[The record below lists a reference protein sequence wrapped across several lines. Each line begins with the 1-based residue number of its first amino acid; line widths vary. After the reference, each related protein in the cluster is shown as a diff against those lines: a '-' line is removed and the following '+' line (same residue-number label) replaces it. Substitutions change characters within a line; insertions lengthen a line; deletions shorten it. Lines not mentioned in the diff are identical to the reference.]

1 MENPDTKSSD
11 RAGAAQAYSE
21 VLWALGPEYFEKNKD
36 ICLKLTTDEKT
47 YIKESYIGLFIYL
60 PGIMEDELGNYLNEV
75 LEHLLESLADEN
87 ENIRGL
93 TLRALRILVEKY
105 GYNKT
110 DLLLIPINEGL
121 FW

>member
-1 MENPDTKSSD
+1 M
-11 RAGAAQAYSE
+11 
-21 VLWALGPEYFEKNKD
+21 
-36 ICLKLTTDEKT
+36 TTDEKT

-60 PGIMEDELGNYLNEV
+60 PGIMEDELGIYLNEV

-110 DLLLIPINEGL
+110 DLLLLPINEGI

>member
-1 MENPDTKSSD
+1 
-11 RAGAAQAYSE
+11 
-21 VLWALGPEYFEKNKD
+21 
-36 ICLKLTTDEKT
+36 
-47 YIKESYIGLFIYL
+47 
-60 PGIMEDELGNYLNEV
+60 MEDELGIYLNEV

-110 DLLLIPINEGL
+110 DLLLLPINEGI